1 MHDINFSK
9 IHRKYVLS
17 SHSSQSLLVVNRG
30 IHHTKPLTRRSLGSI
45 TQVSK
50 PSLVQAR
57 IQPLFSDEPAF
68 FLSQESLGDHAGSGS
83 ERKMTGTRLNYEQH
97 RATSIFIVLSTPV
110 TPTKRK
116 HQKFLQK
123 WCFVLKCL
131 PRVNL

>member
-1 MHDINFSK
+1 MI
-9 IHRKYVLS
+9 
-17 SHSSQSLLVVNRG
+17 
-30 IHHTKPLTRRSLGSI
+30 P
-45 TQVSK
+45 
-50 PSLVQAR
+50 
-57 IQPLFSDEPAF
+57 
-68 FLSQESLGDHAGSGS
+68 QEADQTHIEYGFPVGDHAGSGS